1 MVNSQIKILAID
13 DKKDDLAVLKDMVS
27 TLYPDV
33 KFFEAESGKSGYDL
47 CQIEKPDVVLLNTV
61 MPEMNGYEVCS
72 KLKSTER
79 MSQIPVIM
87 IIANRNDSESRI
99 KSLEAGAD
107 AFLSKPVEESEL
119 KAQISAMLRI
129 KKSEDIKKAER
140 ENLENMVL
148 DRTEALEIELTDRKK
163 AENKLIQSLD
173 KLTRNRQAILNL
185 MEDLKT
191 EMNEKRKVEASLQN
205 ERNLLRTLVDNL
217 PDTIYIL
224 DKEGRKV
231 MANKADLRN
240 IGCESEDEVIGK
252 SDLDLFPVEI
262 GRRGHAD
269 NLSVIKSEIPII
281 DREEYFIDHSG
292 IKRWLLTS
300 KYPLYDSN
308 GEINGL
314 FGTGHEITERK
325 KAVEDL
331 IKAKDKAEESDRLK
345 TAFLHNIS
353 HEIRTPMNAITGFSA
368 LLHEPGVDTET
379 QHSFIDIINQSSN
392 HLLNIV
398 TDIIEISNIEAG
410 LLSFNKKEIN
420 LNAILKKLTDE
431 FIERASIKGIEFKY
445 EIGLDE
451 NLSIIQMDSDKL
463 NRIFL
468 NLLNNAFKFTA
479 KGLIK
484 IGYRHKAGF
493 LEFYVSD
500 TGIGIPHD
508 QQKRI
513 FERFYQVESTLT
525 RNYEGIGLGLPISK
539 AYIELMGGR
548 IWLESEPGSGSVF
561 YFTIPYIQSLRAETV
576 KMGITENKKNI
587 SNGKKT
593 ILIAEDEENNYLL
606 LKEFLSSL
614 DVELIHATNGKE
626 AVDICVS
633 SKAVSLVLM
642 DIKMPV
648 MDGYTA
654 TCEIRKL
661 YPDLPVVALT
671 AYSFEDDRKK
681 AISCGCNDFLSK
693 PFSKN
698 NILKTVT
705 KYLFD

>member
-1 MVNSQIKILAID
+1 
-13 DKKDDLAVLKDMVS
+13 
-27 TLYPDV
+27 
-33 KFFEAESGKSGYDL
+33 
-47 CQIEKPDVVLLNTV
+47 
-61 MPEMNGYEVCS
+61 
-72 KLKSTER
+72 
-79 MSQIPVIM
+79 
-87 IIANRNDSESRI
+87 
-99 KSLEAGAD
+99 
-107 AFLSKPVEESEL
+107 
-119 KAQISAMLRI
+119 
-129 KKSEDIKKAER
+129 
-140 ENLENMVL
+140 
-148 DRTEALEIELTDRKK
+148 
-163 AENKLIQSLD
+163 
-173 KLTRNRQAILNL
+173 
-185 MEDLKT
+185 
-191 EMNEKRKVEASLQN
+191 
-205 ERNLLRTLVDNL
+205 
-217 PDTIYIL
+217 
-224 DKEGRKV
+224 
-231 MANKADLRN
+231 
-240 IGCESEDEVIGK
+240 
-252 SDLDLFPVEI
+252 
-262 GRRGHAD
+262 
-269 NLSVIKSEIPII
+269 
-281 DREEYFIDHSG
+281 
-292 IKRWLLTS
+292 
-300 KYPLYDSN
+300 
-308 GEINGL
+308 
-314 FGTGHEITERK
+314 
-325 KAVEDL
+325 
-331 IKAKDKAEESDRLK
+331 
-345 TAFLHNIS
+345 
-353 HEIRTPMNAITGFSA
+353 
-368 LLHEPGVDTET
+368 
-379 QHSFIDIINQSSN
+379 
-392 HLLNIV
+392 
-398 TDIIEISNIEAG
+398 
-410 LLSFNKKEIN
+410 
-420 LNAILKKLTDE
+420 
-431 FIERASIKGIEFKY
+431 
-445 EIGLDE
+445 
-451 NLSIIQMDSDKL
+451 MDSDKF

-539 AYIELMGGR
+539 AYIELMGGT

-561 YFTIPYIQSLRAETV
+561 YFTIPYIQSLRADTV

-614 DVELIHATNGKE
+614 DFELIHATNGKE